1 MLGSLRLNDSLD
13 EGQFWP
19 WLHAHLSTFVGD
31 RRVVIRAN
39 DAHSLFCI
47 FDPLIFGRGRR
58 IFPFPFR
65 RYPTPIPFT
74 FPWPSDERRRRVVAS
89 EPYRWLS
96 CPGLLA
102 WFFVSFAGCRQEGVL
117 TSIMLLLN
125 ENIAGQSAFRMNDV
139 CICVS
144 IETIGTEVRGVAESR
159 SLAGV
164 SRNFCVRI
172 CALSVP

>member
-1 MLGSLRLNDSLD
+1 LQRGFHGACKSLVTRCFRSHYAESPYCIHYLRTSSEKWALMLGSLRLNDSLD

-102 WFFVSFAGCRQEGVL
+102 CSFVSSAGCKQRGVL
-117 TSIMLLLN
+117 RSIMLLTN
-125 ENIAGQSAFRMNDV
+125 EHIAG
-139 CICVS
+139 S
-144 IETIGTEVRGVAESR
+144 IRFHNE
-159 SLAGV
+159 
-164 SRNFCVRI
+164 
-172 CALSVP
+172 